1 MVSAGLA
8 DKGRV
13 GIWEAMK
20 FATDTTCSFKRSGIG
35 KPGKIMTESMAWKK
49 PKDLGREE
57 DQQPVELIVK
67 SKKKLRVNWNV

>member
-1 MVSAGLA
+1 
-8 DKGRV
+8 
-13 GIWEAMK
+13 
-20 FATDTTCSFKRSGIG
+20 
-35 KPGKIMTESMAWKK
+35 MTESMAWKK